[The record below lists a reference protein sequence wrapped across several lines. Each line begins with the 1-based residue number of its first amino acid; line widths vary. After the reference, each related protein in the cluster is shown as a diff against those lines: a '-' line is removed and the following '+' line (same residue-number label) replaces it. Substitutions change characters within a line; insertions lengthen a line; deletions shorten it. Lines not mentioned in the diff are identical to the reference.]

1 MRPAAPLLVA
11 ALLAALA
18 AAGCGGDD
26 STRPGVAG
34 VKVVVTTHQVADMV
48 RQVAGRRAE
57 VHALLPRGAD
67 PHGYEPRPSDVRE
80 LSQADLVVRS
90 GGEVDEWLSDTLE
103 SAGGGAPLVS
113 LIESVQ
119 RIEGDPHWWQ
129 DPRNAIAAVGA
140 IRDGL
145 VEVGPGGRS
154 GYLHRARGYA
164 AQLRRLDRSIA
175 ACVVRIPAG
184 GRKLVTTHDALGYYA
199 RRYGFEVIGAL
210 IPSRSSRGQPSA
222 REVERLVDQIER
234 ENVRAIFPESSLDSR
249 LERAVARESGADVGG
264 TLYADSLAPAGSY
277 VGSLQANT
285 EAIVEGLT
293 GGERCRPEA

>member
-1 MRPAAPLLVA
+1 MRPLPPLLVA
-11 ALLAALA
+11 VLLGGLG
-18 AAGCGGDD
+18 AAGCADD
-26 STRPGVAG
+26 DTRAGEAG
-34 VKVVVTTHQVADMV
+34 VKVVATTPPVADMV

-57 VHALLPRGAD
+57 VHGLLPANAD
-67 PHGYEPRPSDVRE
+67 PHGYEPRPSDVRQ
-80 LSQADLVVRS
+80 LSRADLVVRS
-90 GGEVDEWLSDTLE
+90 GGELDDWLSDVLE
-103 SAGGGAPLVS
+103 SAGGDAPVAS

-119 RIEGDPHWWQ
+119 RFEGDPHWWQ
-129 DPRNAIAAVGA
+129 DPLNAIAAVGA

-145 VEVGPGGRS
+145 VEADPGGRS
-154 GYLHRARGYA
+154 GYRSRARGYVA
-164 AQLRRLDRSIA
+164 RLRRLDRSIA
-175 ACVVRIPAG
+175 ACVARIPAG

-234 ENVRAIFPESSLDSR
+234 EDVQAIFPESSLESR
-249 LERAVARESGADVGG
+249 LEGAVARESGAEVGG
-264 TLYADSLAPAGSY
+264 TLYADSLGPASTY

-293 GGERCRPEA
+293 GGDRCRPDA